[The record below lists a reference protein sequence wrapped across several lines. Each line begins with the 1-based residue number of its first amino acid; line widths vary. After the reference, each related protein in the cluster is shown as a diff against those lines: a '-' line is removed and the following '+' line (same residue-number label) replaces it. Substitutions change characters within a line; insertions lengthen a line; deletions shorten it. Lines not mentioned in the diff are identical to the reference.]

1 MPKSYSDTQNFA
13 NNDEQQFMPHN
24 FDSYK
29 KTTQKRIKFN
39 PTVEGIHDTERG
51 KQTIRSVCYKYDASK
66 LSVANKLNLPKESD
80 NDSCK

>member
-1 MPKSYSDTQNFA
+1 M
-13 NNDEQQFMPHN
+13 
-24 FDSYK
+24 
-29 KTTQKRIKFN
+29 
-39 PTVEGIHDTERG
+39 VEGIHDTERG